1 MAGQM
6 TVGVDAAM
14 QDYIRKIDASR
25 TAKQLE
31 SKKKKR
37 KKAEDAAEAE

>member
-1 MAGQM
+1 
-6 TVGVDAAM
+6 VDAAM

-37 KKAEDAAEAE
+37 KKAEETAEPQGE